1 MITMTRRDVIQK
13 VLIGGTTVIILPS
26 AICSCSKDED
36 PDPGPGGG
44 GNPPKTITL
53 DLTNPTYSA
62 LNTAGGQVIVQSIA
76 VANVGNNNFVALS
89 SVCTHEGGTV
99 AFSLASNKF
108 VCPLHFS
115 EFSTTGS
122 LLLGPA
128 TTGLKSYVVT
138 KSGNTLTVT
147 L

>member
-1 MITMTRRDVIQK
+1 MTRRDVIQK

-36 PDPGPGGG
+36 PGSGGG
-44 GNPPKTITL
+44 GNPPRTITI
-53 DLTNPTYSA
+53 DLTNPTYAA
-62 LNTAGGQVIVQSIA
+62 LNNPGGQAIVQSIA
-76 VANVGNNNFVALS
+76 VANVGNNNFIALA

-99 AFSLASNKF
+99 VYSLASNKF
-108 VCPLHFS
+108 VCQTHFS
-115 EFSTTGS
+115 EFSTAGS
-122 LLLGPA
+122 VLLGPA